1 MLIGHQ
7 HVIMDDHLPLDNDG
21 RCCCSFPMPSSLTV
35 LASRSIDDAIS
46 SHDSLLNAV
55 VVVVVD
61 GVGSSLRSGLRTCWV
76 DMTSCRSYLNV
87 SVQVIHMLRVTHTL
101 VLDVC
106 GTWVVIVG
114 DDNGGISGLCIG
126 ICGVSVV

>member
-55 VVVVVD
+55 VVVVVVD
-61 GVGSSLRSGLRTCWV
+61 GVASTGSSLRSGLRTCWV
-76 DMTSCRSYLNV
+76 DIASCRSYLNV
-87 SVQVIHMLRVTHTL
+87 SVQVIHM
-101 VLDVC
+101 
-106 GTWVVIVG
+106 
-114 DDNGGISGLCIG
+114 
-126 ICGVSVV
+126 